1 MNLANYTHTFLYAYD
16 FWIPI
21 APLFVYIYIV
31 MQKIG
36 VNAEGYSVM
45 NSGQVRRIY
54 LDSIII
60 LYLLQS
66 TQRLPGYGQLGNVV
80 SACVHSL

>member
-1 MNLANYTHTFLYAYD
+1 MNLADHARTFLYAHYD
-16 FWIPI
+16 FWIP
-21 APLFVYIYIV
+21 PLLI
-31 MQKIG
+31 QSIG

-54 LDSIII
+54 LDSINI
-60 LYLLQS
+60 LHLLQS

-80 SACVHSL
+80 SACVQSL